1 MLSAY
6 EPRPWSEFRSEVV
19 QRESRHGGVAF
30 LSKRLQSDALEVRRD
45 VMFSAYHSCFEGSD
59 IRILADFD

>member
-6 EPRPWSEFRSEVV
+6 EPKAWSEIRSERV
-19 QRESRHGGVAF
+19 QRVGTGVAF